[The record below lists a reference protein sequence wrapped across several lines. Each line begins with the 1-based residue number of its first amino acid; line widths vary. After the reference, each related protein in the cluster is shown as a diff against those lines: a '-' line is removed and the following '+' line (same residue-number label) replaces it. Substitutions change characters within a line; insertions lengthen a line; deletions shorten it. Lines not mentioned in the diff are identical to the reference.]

1 MIILRLL
8 LLLTNLHLKLLSTQG
23 TGADKLLST
32 QRVKLNKSKSTG
44 PDLIH
49 PWVLSETAG
58 SICIPLAMIFTK
70 SMEQGIVPSSWKQAH
85 VNAIFKKGDRKEA
98 KNYRPISLTSV
109 CGKVLESIVRDK
121 IVSHMMTNNLFCDE
135 QHGFVP
141 GRSCVTQLLCVMEM
155 WTNSLNS
162 REEIDCI
169 YLDFQKAFDTVP
181 HARLISKLKAYGMEG
196 PLIRW
201 ITNFLSNRIQRVV
214 VNNEMSTWSTISS
227 GIPQGSVLGPT
238 FFVVFINDI
247 PDSINSTVNIFADD
261 TKLFRSVTSDEE
273 HVVLQS
279 DLDMLADWSETWQL
293 KFNAS
298 KCKVLHIG
306 QHDTNYEYYL
316 GNSKLENTT
325 MEKDLGVIMDRVST
339 PKVHQNSRSF
349 PGFLKVDLKF
359 SRCKNY
365 SYIEHCRSNIIQI
378 RVLFVLML

>member
-1 MIILRLL
+1 
-8 LLLTNLHLKLLSTQG
+8 
-23 TGADKLLST
+23 
-32 QRVKLNKSKSTG
+32 
-44 PDLIH
+44 
-49 PWVLSETAG
+49 
-58 SICIPLAMIFTK
+58 
-70 SMEQGIVPSSWKQAH
+70 
-85 VNAIFKKGDRKEA
+85 
-98 KNYRPISLTSV
+98 
-109 CGKVLESIVRDK
+109 
-121 IVSHMMTNNLFCDE
+121 MMTNNLFCDE

-141 GRSCVTQLLCVMEM
+141 GRFCVTQLLCVMEM

-238 FFVVFINDI
+238 FFGVFINDI
-247 PDSINSTVNIFADD
+247 PDSINSTVNVFADD

-298 KCKVLHIG
+298 KCKVLHW
-306 QHDTNYEYYL
+306 
-316 GNSKLENTT
+316 
-325 MEKDLGVIMDRVST
+325 ST
-339 PKVHQNSRSF
+339 
-349 PGFLKVDLKF
+349 
-359 SRCKNY
+359 
-365 SYIEHCRSNIIQI
+365 
-378 RVLFVLML
+378 